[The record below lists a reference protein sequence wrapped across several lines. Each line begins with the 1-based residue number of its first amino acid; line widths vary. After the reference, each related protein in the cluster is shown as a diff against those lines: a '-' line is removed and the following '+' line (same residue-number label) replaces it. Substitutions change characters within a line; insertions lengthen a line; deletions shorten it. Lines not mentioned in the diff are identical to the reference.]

1 MVIATQSGNL
11 TVRGGPWLALLS
23 CAMLAACG
31 GGAPKDGGSG
41 ESGDAGSA
49 AKAASATAS
58 TNMVS
63 AVSSGKPGAAVD
75 LKFDL
80 AKRPRVGEPLEVNV
94 VVTARASDIDSLQV
108 IFQSTDGIQ
117 VTGGASL
124 PPQAKPTDGQTFA
137 HTVTVVPQRDGVFY
151 LSAVALIESGGD
163 GASSIA
169 RTFAIP
175 VIVGDG
181 VAAAAALSKAAED
194 AVASGPG
201 GERLIPMPAEQST
214 TR

>member
-1 MVIATQSGNL
+1 MVMAKQSGDFA
-11 TVRGGPWLALLS
+11 VRGGTWLALLG
-23 CAMLAACG
+23 CALLAACG
-31 GGAPKDGGSG
+31 GGASK
-41 ESGDAGSA
+41 DAGANA
-49 AKAASATAS
+49 AADAGAAARAGGEKAN

-80 AKRPRVGEPLEVNV
+80 AKRPRVGEPLEVSV

-124 PPQAKPTDGQTFA
+124 PPQAKPADGQTFS

-163 GASSIA
+163 GASSVA

-201 GERLIPMPAEQST
+201 GERLIPMPAEQTT

>member
-1 MVIATQSGNL
+1 MANTQTHFNARHGA
-11 TVRGGPWLALLS
+11 WLAILGCALLG
-23 CAMLAACG
+23 ACS
-31 GGAPKDGGSG
+31 GGSSKG
-41 ESGDAGSA
+41 SDPATKDASA
-49 AKAASATAS
+49 SAKAVTASADA
-58 TNMVS
+58 NLVA
-63 AVSSGKPGAAVD
+63 AVASGKPGAAVD

-80 AKRPRVGEPLEVNV
+80 AKRPRVGEPLEVTV
-94 VVTARASDIDSLQV
+94 VVTARAADIDSLQV

-117 VTGGASL
+117 VTGGAAL
-124 PPQAKPTDGQTFA
+124 PPQEKPTDGQSFT
-137 HTVTVVPQRDGVFY
+137 HTVTIVPQRDGVFY

-163 GASSIA
+163 GASSLA

-194 AVASGPG
+194 SVTSGPG
-201 GERLIPMPAEQST
+201 GERVIPMPAEQST

>member
-1 MVIATQSGNL
+1 MIMATRSGDL
-11 TVRGGPWLALLS
+11 RVRGAVWLALISSAL
-23 CAMLAACG
+23 LAACG
-31 GGAPKDGGSG
+31 GGAPKDGDG
-41 ESGDAGSA
+41 
-49 AKAASATAS
+49 ASANEAGATTKPAGVN
-58 TNMVS
+58 TDKLMVS

-80 AKRPRVGEPLEVNV
+80 AKRPRIGEPLEVSV

-124 PPQAKPTDGQTFA
+124 PPQAKPADGQTFS

-151 LSAVALIESGGD
+151 LSAVALIESGGES
-163 GASSIA
+163 ASSVA

-175 VIVGDG
+175 IIVGDG